1 MRCIFN
7 NPVCQKF
14 IDLNCR
20 KIDID
25 EYDNKLNQQNL
36 SPKLIYFSDFGS
48 KSKISM
54 NTKKTKKHNMIFE
67 CFRYSFFKKSS
78 FEDKKAR
85 TFR

>member
-48 KSKISM
+48 K
-54 NTKKTKKHNMIFE
+54 
-67 CFRYSFFKKSS
+67 
-78 FEDKKAR
+78 
-85 TFR
+85 